1 MAKTDY
7 VKTYNKEY
15 YEEYSCG
22 AGYENNPLWKY
33 MFDNIA
39 ANIINM
45 FHPKNVLDMGC
56 AFGYLVQSLREKGV
70 EAYGIDVS
78 EYAIS
83 KADES
88 IKPYLK
94 NMSALENL
102 PEDFPKHYDLVISI
116 EMIEHLYEDDGLKV
130 IDKMVSY
137 SDKVLISS
145 TDDDFDDVTHFNV
158 QKKEYWVEKFAR
170 KGFLRNLEKDVT
182 FISYNTYLFEKAK
195 SMDIYDIINHYE
207 KALKIEKRT
216 YSKPRQFINNLFNT
230 KLIKFKPL
238 AKKILKILHIK

>member
-1 MAKTDY
+1 
-7 VKTYNKEY
+7 
-15 YEEYSCG
+15 
-22 AGYENNPLWKY
+22 
-33 MFDNIA
+33 
-39 ANIINM
+39 
-45 FHPKNVLDMGC
+45 
-56 AFGYLVQSLREKGV
+56 
-70 EAYGIDVS
+70 
-78 EYAIS
+78 
-83 KADES
+83 
-88 IKPYLK
+88 
-94 NMSALENL
+94 MSALENL

-137 SDKVLISS
+137 ADKVLISS